1 MANPT
6 VAHRLLSGDQV
17 HEDKIIVDSLT
28 TDAGKILTMANH
40 PNDNQAQLKSQS
52 AFVTARKKEVTVFT
66 IPMATAKD
74 YYLAAPFEMLL
85 VSCWAVV
92 DADTVADETISFS
105 SDVSTSRVDIEAA
118 GNLVVNGS
126 AAGDTNSVIWADIP
140 QVTQSFLAVDQ
151 GVAIRITADG
161 NSSGSGDITLTLV
174 MQRQS
179 SAPDEAP

>member
-28 TDAGKILTMANH
+28 TDAGKVLTMANH
-40 PNDNQAQLKSQS
+40 PNDNQAQLKAQS
-52 AFVTARKKEVTVFT
+52 AFVTARKKEVTVFN

-74 YYLAAPFEMLL
+74 YYLASPFEMLL
-85 VSCWAVV
+85 ISCWAVV
-92 DADTVADETISFS
+92 DADTVADETLSFS
-105 SDVSTSRVDIEAA
+105 LDVGGNRIDIEVA

-126 AAGDTNSVIWADIP
+126 AAGDSNSVIWADIP
-140 QVTQSFLAVDQ
+140 QVTSSFLCVEQ
-151 GVAIRITADG
+151 GQAIRITADG
-161 NSSGSGDITLTLV
+161 SSSGSGTITITLV

-179 SAPDEAP
+179 SAPDEVP